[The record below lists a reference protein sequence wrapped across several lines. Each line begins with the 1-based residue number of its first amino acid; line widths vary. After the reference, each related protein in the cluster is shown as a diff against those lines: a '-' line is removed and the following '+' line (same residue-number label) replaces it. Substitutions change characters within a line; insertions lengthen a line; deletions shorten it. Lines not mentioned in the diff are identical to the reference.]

1 MGTRGSL
8 LEMSAVMQG
17 TAREVSVPV
26 TYTYVLA
33 TPDTNVKNLV
43 SLFLRLCKL
52 RPGVPGGRGVPEGS
66 HGSQGFSFKNEC
78 SEGLCL

>member
-1 MGTRGSL
+1 MLGTVG
-8 LEMSAVMQG
+8 
-17 TAREVSVPV
+17 EVSVPV
-26 TYTYVLA
+26 IQA

-66 HGSQGFSFKNEC
+66 HGSQGFSFKNEY